1 CANTSKPYSNP
12 PKAFGCRMRNS
23 SACRIFAMMSSPTR
37 RATSVS
43 GARSRA
49 APAMA
54 RARASSSATSG
65 RSEGTAADASVP
77 ALVHQRALLD
87 PRHHVAQLGADLL
100 GRVLGELGARRL
112 ERGLVDPV
120 LQHPV
125 LGEAA
130 GGDVGEDALHLG
142 ARLLRDHARA

>member
-1 CANTSKPYSNP
+1 
-12 PKAFGCRMRNS
+12 MRNR
-23 SACRIFAMMSSPTR
+23 SASRILAMMSSPTR

-43 GARSRA
+43 DARSRA

-65 RSEGTAADASVP
+65 RWVRNAANASVP

-87 PRHHVAQLGADLL
+87 SGHHLAQLGADLL

-130 GGDVGEDALHLG
+130 GRDVGEDALHLG
-142 ARLLRDHARA
+142 TRLLG